1 MAADVISATLT
12 YYDTLSF
19 SGRPGIYFDE
29 APAKTSGGA
38 ALTPP
43 YVVLKDDGTTPDYT
57 EEFVPVETTRVRFL
71 VYAKGLADAVAV
83 AAGIKYDGG
92 TAVQR
97 QGFDFVAPDDFPLTA
112 SAGVLLD
119 GGFVRTRE
127 KRSVVSDR
135 LDGSR
140 VHLVELSYTV
150 VTRVGNSP

>member
-1 MAADVISATLT
+1 MAADVISSILT
-12 YYDTLSF
+12 YYDSLSF

-29 APAKTSGGA
+29 APAKTTAGA

-71 VYAKGLADAVAV
+71 VYAKQLADAVAV

-92 TAVQR
+92 TAVAR
-97 QGFDFVAPDDFPLTA
+97 QGFDFVTPADFPLDA
-112 SAGVLLD
+112 AAGSLLD
-119 GGFVRTRE
+119 GGFVRTKER
-127 KRSVVSDR
+127 RSVVPDR

-150 VTRVGNSP
+150 VVRIGNSP

>member
-1 MAADVISATLT
+1 MAADVISATLA

-71 VYAKGLADAVAV
+71 VYAKQLADAVAV

-97 QGFDFVAPDDFPLTA
+97 QGFDFVAPADFPLTA
-112 SAGVLLD
+112 AAGVLLD
-119 GGFVRTRE
+119 GGFVRTKER
-127 KRSVVSDR
+127 RSVVPDR

-150 VTRVGNSP
+150 VTRIGNSP

>member
-1 MAADVISATLT
+1 MAADVISATLA

-92 TAVQR
+92 TAVAR
-97 QGFDFVAPDDFPLTA
+97 QGFDFVPPADFPLDA
-112 SAGVLLD
+112 AAGILLD
-119 GGFVRTRE
+119 GGFVRTKER
-127 KRSVVSDR
+127 RSVVPDR

-150 VTRVGNSP
+150 VVRIGNSP

>member
-1 MAADVISATLT
+1 LAADVISATLA

-92 TAVQR
+92 TAVAR
-97 QGFDFVAPDDFPLTA
+97 QGFDFVPPADFPLDA
-112 SAGVLLD
+112 AAGSLLD
-119 GGFVRTRE
+119 GGFVRTKER
-127 KRSVVSDR
+127 RSVVPDR

-150 VTRVGNSP
+150 VVRIGNSP

>member
-1 MAADVISATLT
+1 M
-12 YYDTLSF
+12 
-19 SGRPGIYFDE
+19 
-29 APAKTSGGA
+29 
-38 ALTPP
+38 
-43 YVVLKDDGTTPDYT
+43 
-57 EEFVPVETTRVRFL
+57 
-71 VYAKGLADAVAV
+71 YAKGLADAVAV
-83 AAGIKYDGG
+83 AAGIKYNGG

-119 GGFVRTRE
+119 GGFVRTKER
-127 KRSVVSDR
+127 RSVVPDR

>member
-1 MAADVISATLT
+1 MAADVISATLA

-92 TAVQR
+92 TAVAR
-97 QGFDFVAPDDFPLTA
+97 QGFDFVPPADFPLDA
-112 SAGVLLD
+112 AAGSLLD
-119 GGFVRTRE
+119 GGFVRTKER
-127 KRSVVSDR
+127 RSVVPDR

-150 VTRVGNSP
+150 VVRIGNSP

>member
-92 TAVQR
+92 TAVAR
-97 QGFDFVAPDDFPLTA
+97 QGFDFVAPADFPLTA

-119 GGFVRTRE
+119 GGFVRT
-127 KRSVVSDR
+127 K
-135 LDGSR
+135 
-140 VHLVELSYTV
+140 
-150 VTRVGNSP
+150 